1 MKWYDNG
8 SLIDSR
14 LPVIKVR
21 GVDEY
26 VLGLPQGRDFI
37 LERTAFS
44 SHAKNFL
51 LEPSQELL
59 KSAVISL
66 VDLILPKDTEIK
78 DIFLQKCESRNLSK
92 GYIMDHLMIYVSTE
106 GKGFMDCVTSS
117 PSVCISGLN
126 LINKT
131 VDAQYDPLIKN
142 FLDTRTFLTS
152 FMLPY
157 SFAMVGDYLSIARC
171 HDETKVLLNKQA
183 MYYYDFYKLF
193 RLVVEAYEKQALEL
207 CLYSLD
213 DDYAFVD
220 SVLDK
225 KALSG
230 IIEPSPRKDFVS
242 KTAEINKDSWG
253 KLQDYIRLMK
263 ILAYVNP
270 VLSILSILFK
280 FLKTKKVEKNS
291 PTGREDNMGDLNE
304 QI

>member
-1 MKWYDNG
+1 MKWYDRG

-26 VLGLPQGRDFI
+26 VLGLPQGSNFI
-37 LERTAFS
+37 LENTPFS
-44 SHAKNFL
+44 THAKNFL
-51 LEPSQELL
+51 LKPSQELL

-66 VDLILPKDTEIK
+66 VDLILPKNTEIR
-78 DIFLQKCESRNLSK
+78 DIFLDKCESRNLSK
-92 GYIMDHLMIYVSTE
+92 GCIMDHLMIYVSTE
-106 GKGFMDCVTSS
+106 GKGFMDCVTAS
-117 PSVCISGLN
+117 PSVCISYLSLRN
-126 LINKT
+126 IT
-131 VDAQYDPLIKN
+131 VDAKYDPLIKN

-157 SFAMVGDYLSIARC
+157 SFAMIGDNLSIARC
-171 HDETKVLLNKQA
+171 HDETKVFLNKQP

-220 SVLDK
+220 SILDRK
-225 KALSG
+225 GLSG

-242 KTAEINKDSWG
+242 KTAEINKDNWG
-253 KLQDYIRLMK
+253 KLQEYIRLMK

-270 VLSILSILFK
+270 VLSIISILFK
-280 FLKTKKVEKNS
+280 FFKPKTVEKYS
-291 PTGREDNMGDLNE
+291 STSREDTTGDINE
-304 QI
+304 

>member
-1 MKWYDNG
+1 MKWYDKG

-21 GVDEY
+21 GVNEY

-37 LERTAFS
+37 LENTPFS
-44 SHAKNFL
+44 SNAKRFL

-59 KSAVISL
+59 KSTVISL
-66 VDLILPKDTEIK
+66 IDLILPENTEIK
-78 DIFLQKCESRNLSK
+78 DIFLEKCSSPKLSK
-92 GYIMDHLMIYVSTE
+92 GYIMDHIMIYVSTE
-106 GKGFMDCVTSS
+106 GKGFLDSVTSS
-117 PSVCISGLN
+117 PSVCISN
-126 LINKT
+126 LSLRNVT
-131 VDAQYDPLIKN
+131 VDAKYDPLIKN

-157 SFAMVGDYLSIARC
+157 SFAMVEDNLSIARC
-171 HDETKVLLNKQA
+171 HDEKKVFLNKQP

-220 SVLDK
+220 SCLDRQ
-225 KALSG
+225 ALSG
-230 IIEPSPRKDFVS
+230 IIEPSPRKEFVS

-253 KLQDYIRLMK
+253 KLYEYIRLMRF
-263 ILAYVNP
+263 LAYINP
-270 VLSILSILFK
+270 VLSIISILLK
-280 FLKTKKVEKNS
+280 FLRPKIAEKGNQIDK
-291 PTGREDNMGDLNE
+291 DNNEGDLNE
-304 QI
+304 